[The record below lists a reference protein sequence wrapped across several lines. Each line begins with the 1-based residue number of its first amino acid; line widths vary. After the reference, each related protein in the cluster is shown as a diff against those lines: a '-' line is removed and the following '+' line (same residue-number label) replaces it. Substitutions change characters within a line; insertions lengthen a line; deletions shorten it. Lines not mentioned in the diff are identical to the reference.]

1 MTALASTLGSCS
13 PEAQSPITPARETSN
28 PAIRVGPAGW
38 SYQDWAGIVYPR
50 QRPRGFHEAEFL
62 ARYFDT
68 IEINTSFYQP
78 IRAGSARS
86 WVSRVSRNPRFQ
98 FTAKLWRRFTH
109 DRDAGRDDERA
120 VKQGLQPLADSG
132 RLGALLLQFP
142 WSFKWT
148 RENREYLGGVVM
160 QFMEYPLVLEVRHS
174 SWNCPEAFELLG
186 ELGVGFCNIDQPI
199 IGRSLGPT
207 ARSTAAVGYVRLHG
221 RNYNQ
226 WFAHSKPYERYDY
239 LYRMDELEPWVE
251 RVKRVAEHAE
261 ATFVI
266 TNNHFEGKGV
276 ANAFEIESLLTGD
289 LQPVPE
295 TLQAR
300 YPELASIASVDV
312 GGGAAALASGG
323 GTLPAGMPE
332 PRQSDFSFGPDA
344 DADTGASSRQFT
356 RT

>member
-1 MTALASTLGSCS
+1 MKASALALQNPIPDAPPPAKAPQST
-13 PEAQSPITPARETSN
+13 
-28 PAIRVGPAGW
+28 AIRVGPAGW
-38 SYQDWAGIVYPR
+38 SYRDWAGIVYPNP
-50 QRPRGFHEAEFL
+50 RPRGFHEAEFL

-78 IRAGSARS
+78 MRAESARS
-86 WVSRVSRNPRFQ
+86 WVSHVSRNPRFQ
-98 FTAKLWRRFTH
+98 FAAKLWRRFTH

-174 SWNCPEAFELLG
+174 TWNCPEAFELLG
-186 ELGVGFCNIDQPI
+186 ELSVGFCNIDQPI

-207 ARSTAAVGYVRLHG
+207 AQSTAVVGYVRLHG
-221 RNYNQ
+221 RNYSQ

-251 RVKRVAEHAE
+251 RVRRVAEHAE
-261 ATFVI
+261 STFVI

-276 ANAFEIESLLTGD
+276 ANAFEIEALLTGD

-300 YPELASIASVDV
+300 YPELASIASSESASEAPQAT
-312 GGGAAALASGG
+312 GGGALVGSR
-323 GTLPAGMPE
+323 PAE
-332 PRQSDFSFGPDA
+332 PRQGDFSFEPEA
-344 DADTGASSRQFT
+344 QRETSPA
-356 RT
+356 

>member
-1 MTALASTLGSCS
+1 MNALASTLESR
-13 PEAQSPITPARETSN
+13 PIEAPTPKGTAGGTVRH
-28 PAIRVGPAGW
+28 AIRVGPAGW

-78 IRAGSARS
+78 IRPESARL
-86 WVSRVSRNPRFQ
+86 WVNRISRNPRFQ

-109 DRDAGRDDERA
+109 DRAAGREDERA
-120 VKQGLQPLADSG
+120 VKKGLQLLAESG

-174 SWNCPEAFELLG
+174 SWNCPEAFELLA

-207 ARSTAAVGYVRLHG
+207 AQSTAAVGYVRLHG

-226 WFAHSKPYERYDY
+226 WFAHSKPFERYDY
-239 LYRMDELEPWVE
+239 LYRMDEIEPWVE
-251 RVKRVAEHAE
+251 RVRRVATSAE
-261 ATFVI
+261 TTFVI

-276 ANAFEIESLLTGD
+276 ANAFEIEALLTSD

-300 YPELASIASVDV
+300 YPELAAIASLNST
-312 GGGAAALASGG
+312 AASSGDG
-323 GTLPAGMPE
+323 LLEDGTPAE
-332 PRQSDFSFGPDA
+332 PRQGDFSFGPDL
-344 DADTGASSRQFT
+344 DTKAGSSPA
-356 RT
+356 

>member
-1 MTALASTLGSCS
+1 MRTSALALQNPI
-13 PEAQSPITPARETSN
+13 PEAPAPAKAPQST
-28 PAIRVGPAGW
+28 AIRVGPAGW
-38 SYQDWAGIVYPR
+38 SYQDWAGIVYPNP
-50 QRPRGFHEAEFL
+50 RPRGFREAEFL
-62 ARYFDT
+62 ARFFDT

-78 IRAGSARS
+78 IRPESARS
-86 WVSRVSRNPRFQ
+86 WVKQVSGNPRFQ

-109 DRDAGRDDERA
+109 DREAGREDERA
-120 VKQGLQPLADSG
+120 VKEGLRPLAEAG

-207 ARSTAAVGYVRLHG
+207 AQSTSAVGYVRLHG

-226 WFAHSKPYERYDY
+226 WFAHSQPFERYDY

-251 RVKRVAEHAE
+251 RVQRVAAHAE
-261 ATFVI
+261 STFVI

-276 ANAFEIESLLTGD
+276 ANAFEIEALLTGN
-289 LQPVPE
+289 LMPVPE

-300 YPELASIASVDV
+300 YPELASISSSKSTGETPQVA
-312 GGGAAALASGG
+312 GG
-323 GTLPAGMPE
+323 GTLAAGRPLA
-332 PRQSDFSFGPDA
+332 PQQGDFSFEPDPEA
-344 DADTGASSRQFT
+344 QHETSPA
-356 RT
+356 

>member
-1 MTALASTLGSCS
+1 MNALASTLESRL
-13 PEAQSPITPARETSN
+13 PEAPSPVRAGPGAHAH
-28 PAIRVGPAGW
+28 AIRVGPAGW

-50 QRPRGFHEAEFL
+50 PRPRRFHEAEFL

-78 IRAGSARS
+78 VRPESARS
-86 WVSRVSRNPRFQ
+86 WVKRVSRNPRFQ

-109 DRDAGRDDERA
+109 DREAGREDERA
-120 VKQGLQPLADSG
+120 VKQGLQPLAEAG

-148 RENREYLGGVVM
+148 RESREYLGGVVM
-160 QFMEYPLVLEVRHS
+160 QFVEYPLVLEVRHS
-174 SWNCPEAFELLG
+174 SWNCLEAFELLG

-199 IGRSLGPT
+199 IGRSIGPT

-226 WFAHSKPYERYDY
+226 WFAHSKPHERYDY

-251 RVKRVAEHAE
+251 RVRRVAAHAE

-276 ANAFEIESLLTGD
+276 ANAFEIEALLTGD
-289 LQPVPE
+289 LMPVPE

-300 YPELASIASVDV
+300 YPELATISSAEGA
-312 GGGAAALASGG
+312 GGDACSSGG
-323 GTLPAGMPE
+323 STLTADRPAE
-332 PRQSDFSFGPDA
+332 PQQGDFCFEPPLNA
-344 DADTGASSRQFT
+344 RLESSPK
-356 RT
+356 